1 MLEWLFY
8 LFARK
13 IFMMT
18 CDTTVFFSSDVS
30 LHSYWLDVE
39 ILCLWDIGLVWVY
52 VLLLGEYGNSDGKQS
67 LSYKLRA
74 WDEGWKGWIGALRL
88 SRYDCVYEMNLLL
101 IHCLDVR
108 EVCGGLTIST

>member
-8 LFARK
+8 LFVRK

-30 LHSYWLDVE
+30 LHPYQLDME
-39 ILCLWDIGLVWVY
+39 ILCPWDIRLVWVY

-74 WDEGWKGWIGALRL
+74 WDEGWKG
-88 SRYDCVYEMNLLL
+88 
-101 IHCLDVR
+101 
-108 EVCGGLTIST
+108 